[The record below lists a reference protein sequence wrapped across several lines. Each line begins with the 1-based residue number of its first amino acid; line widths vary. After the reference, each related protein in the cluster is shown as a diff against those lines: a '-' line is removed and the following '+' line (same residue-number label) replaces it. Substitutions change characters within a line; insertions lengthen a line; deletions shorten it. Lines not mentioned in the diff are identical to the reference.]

1 MEIFNGRKTVTPTL
15 SNINLTLDP
24 QTLTVVVGAVGSG
37 KFSLVNAILGEMKR
51 VRGVREVHGNVVYA
65 SQQAWIQNQTVRN
78 NILFGE
84 EYDANHYRNVV
95 ESYQLLPDFE
105 MLDHGDQ
112 TEIGERGINLSGGQ
126 KAQVALALARALYRV
141 RRFDFMVL
149 DDPLSALDVH
159 VANGVFLDDIE
170 GIGRGKPRLL
180 VLNSHYHFLRY
191 AHRVLVMWD
200 GRIVGDGKLA
210 ELEHEFPFLLTASVR
225 VSDHRR
231 MILSIQML

>member
-24 QTLTVVVGAVGSG
+24 QTLTVVVGAVGIG
-37 KFSLVNAILGEMKR
+37 KFSLVNAILVEMKQ
-51 VRGVREVHGNVVYA
+51 VRGVREVHGNV
-65 SQQAWIQNQTVRN
+65 
-78 NILFGE
+78 
-84 EYDANHYRNVV
+84 
-95 ESYQLLPDFE
+95 SYQLLPDFE

-159 VANGVFLDDIE
+159 VANGVFLDGIE

-210 ELEHEFPFLLTASVR
+210 ELEQEFPFLLTASVR